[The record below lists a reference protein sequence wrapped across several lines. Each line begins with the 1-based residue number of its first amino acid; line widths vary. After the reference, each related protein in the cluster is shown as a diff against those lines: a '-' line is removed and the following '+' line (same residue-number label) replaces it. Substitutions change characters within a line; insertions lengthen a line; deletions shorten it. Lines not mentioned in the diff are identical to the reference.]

1 LLRAMSDVVNL
12 DPTALAIVVVRTVV
26 VYAVLLA
33 LLRLAGKR
41 ELGQMTSFDF
51 VVILVVS
58 NAVQNAMVGSDTS
71 LTGGLLAAATLLG
84 LNWLVNQLD
93 LRWSWLHRRL
103 VGQPSLLVNRGHFV
117 DDHLRREGITREEVM
132 QALREHGV
140 DSLDDVQMVV
150 LEVDG
155 TISVVPAGAK
165 TTRTRRRLRGRATR
179 P

>member
-1 LLRAMSDVVNL
+1 VSDVVNF
-12 DPTALAIVVVRTVV
+12 DPIALGTVV
-26 VYAVLLA
+26 ARTTIVYMVLLV

-58 NAVQNAMVGSDTS
+58 NAVQNAMVGPDTS
-71 LTGGLLAAATLLG
+71 LTGGLLAAATLLL
-84 LNWLVNQLD
+84 LNWLVDQLD

-117 DDHLRREGITREEVM
+117 DGHLRREGITREEVM
-132 QALREHGV
+132 QALREHGI
-140 DSLDDVQMVV
+140 DDLSGVQMAV

-155 TISVVPAGAK
+155 TISVVPADAA
-165 TTRTRRRLRGRATR
+165 TTRTRRRVHGRATR